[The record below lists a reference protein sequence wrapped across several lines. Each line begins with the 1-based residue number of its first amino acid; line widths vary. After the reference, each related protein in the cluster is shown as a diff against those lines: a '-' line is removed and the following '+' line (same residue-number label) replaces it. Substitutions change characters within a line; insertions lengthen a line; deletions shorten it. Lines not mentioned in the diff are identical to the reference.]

1 MQPLELTN
9 IKDIEQLKK
18 KKKTPKLTLK
28 KIFKYPKKLNQ
39 SRNKKYY

>member
-9 IKDIEQLKK
+9 IKDIKELK

-28 KIFKYPKKLNQ
+28 KIFIFKKNQ
-39 SRNKKYY
+39 PNSK

>member
-28 KIFKYPKKLNQ
+28 KIFIVKAQ
-39 SRNKKYY
+39 SKKYSLNRY